1 MAAKPK
7 KVDITTKAQMEARI
21 ARKQEKRRPE
31 KKMLEAKLREN
42 TDEINKL
49 KDFAKKRKTAL

>member
-1 MAAKPK
+1 M
-7 KVDITTKAQMEARI
+7 DARI
-21 ARKQEKRRPE
+21 ARKQEKRRQK

>member
-1 MAAKPK
+1 MHI
-7 KVDITTKAQMEARI
+7 DARI
-21 ARKQEKRRPE
+21 ARNHEKRRQK

-49 KDFAKKRKTAL
+49 KDFAKKRKTVL